1 MLLVDLLKE
10 YKYDMQVRNYSQ
22 RTIKTCYNSTLKFM
36 NYCKNEFEVEELEE
50 LLPMYL
56 KKYITYLQGLG
67 RSEVYINS
75 IIKYLRGFFKYCVNE
90 EYISDKQNI
99 TKKIGWLREKRTI
112 INTFNDKE
120 VEKMLK
126 VWDYKNFYNTRNKT
140 IISMFFE
147 TGIRNLELCTLKV
160 LDVRD
165 TVIKVTG
172 KGNKERF
179 VPISPAL
186 KKILIKYERIR
197 TEYIKDK
204 YVVADYYFLSYR
216 GNMLTIE
223 AVERAVRE
231 TGEMANV
238 RKEIRCSPH
247 TIRHYY
253 CQFLLRQGIDSYTIS
268 RLVGH
273 SNTNITKIYLQSL
286 DDEKIVEI
294 GSTVSPM
301 MILRQ

>member
-22 RTIKTCYNSTLKFM
+22 RTIKTSFNSTLKFM
-36 NYCKNEFEVEELEE
+36 NYCKGEFQAEELED
-50 LLPMYL
+50 LLPMYF

-75 IIKYLRGFFKYCVNE
+75 IIKYLRGFFKYCVKE
-90 EYISDKQNI
+90 DYIPEKQNI
-99 TKKIGWLREKRTI
+99 MSKIGWLRQKRTI

-120 VEKMLK
+120 AQKMLS
-126 VWDYKNFYNTRNKT
+126 VWDYKNFYNARNKA
-140 IISMFFE
+140 IISTFFE
-147 TGIRNLELCTLKV
+147 TGIRNLELCTLKI
-160 LDVRD
+160 LDIRD

-172 KGNKERF
+172 KGNKERI

-186 KKILIKYERIR
+186 KKVLIKYERIR

-204 YVVADYYFLSYR
+204 YVVDDYYFLSYR
-216 GNMLTIE
+216 SKMLTVE
-223 AVERAVRE
+223 AVERVVRE
-231 TGEMANV
+231 TGEMVKV
-238 RKEIRCSPH
+238 RKEIRVSPH

-253 CQFLLRQGIDSYTIS
+253 CQFLLRQKVDSYSIS

-286 DDEKIVEI
+286 EDEKIVEM

-301 MILRQ
+301 MILK